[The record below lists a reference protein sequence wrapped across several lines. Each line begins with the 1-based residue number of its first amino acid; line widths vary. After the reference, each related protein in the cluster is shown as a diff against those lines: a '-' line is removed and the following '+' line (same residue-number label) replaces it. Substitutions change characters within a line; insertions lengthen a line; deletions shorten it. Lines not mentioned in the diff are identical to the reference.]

1 MKVVTK
7 KSVFMTEE
15 EIIQILKTEMDIA
28 DYARMYIRRGDN
40 SFDEIEEEDFI
51 VLEWMFESDLEAKD

>member
-1 MKVVTK
+1 
-7 KSVFMTEE
+7 MTEE
-15 EIIQILKTEMDIA
+15 EIIQILKKEMDIS

-51 VLEWMFESDLEAKD
+51 VLEWMFETDLKAKD